1 MSGETRS
8 WYRPEIDGLRAVAV
22 LPVIAFHAKFE
33 SFAGGYVGVD
43 VFFVISGY
51 LITTILLRE
60 LRAESFSLLRFYE
73 RRARRILPALSALL
87 LLCIPFAWLTLTPN
101 ELFSFF
107 RAIGATAIFSSN
119 FLFWRNSGY
128 FEDVSDTN
136 PLLHMWSL
144 AVEEQYYLVFPL
156 FLAGVMK
163 LGRRWLGDSPMVVV
177 GALAGVGAASY
188 AWMEWALRNDPSG
201 NFYLAPSRVWE
212 LIVGALCA
220 VIMADRRPKPSTLVS
235 ALGLLMIAWSVFR
248 FDETTPF
255 PSALALLPVLG
266 TAFIIVFADA
276 TTWTARALSAKALV
290 GIGLI
295 SYSTYLWHLPL
306 YVFARLSR
314 LERLTMPMNIGLFI
328 ASLVLGYLSW
338 RFVEQPFRKPA
349 SGPLT
354 RQNVILG
361 LAALSI
367 VGFLGIAAVGHL
379 SGGFPQ
385 RFALTETEDSYLT
398 TMRLRNPE
406 KNSCQ
411 VEFGTVDE
419 SSYLGAC
426 QYGDPTVEPSIAVL
440 GDSHSPELAF
450 QLAEPLQDRNLSARL
465 HAYGGCG
472 PLDDPTVSGPERAS
486 CAKWSEETFEA
497 IRDDDAITTVVVAYK
512 LAALLDG
519 SARGHYPDMP
529 NDVPADVRSRM
540 AENTRLVVD
549 EFAAAGKQVIFIP
562 QAPEIPK
569 RMVSMTYHF
578 SGDDAAGIP
587 GATRAWWDERR
598 STMGDVIAT
607 FDSRVRVVDATD
619 LLCDD
624 ATCWAGRDGVAYY
637 TDDNHLS
644 LPASDLV
651 AAEILAVILGGDQG

>member
-22 LPVIAFHAKFE
+22 LPVILFHAKFE

-60 LRAESFSLLRFYE
+60 LRAGSFSLLRFYE

-87 LLCIPFAWLTLTPN
+87 LVCIPFAWLTLTPN

-107 RAIGATAIFSSN
+107 RAIGSTAIFSSN
-119 FLFWRNSGY
+119 ILFWLNSGY

-156 FLAGVMK
+156 FLAAVMK
-163 LGRRWLGDSPMVVV
+163 GRRWLGNSSMVVV
-177 GALAGVGAASY
+177 GALAAIGVASY

-220 VIMADRRPKPSTLVS
+220 VVMTDRRPKPSTILS
-235 ALGLLMIAWSVFR
+235 ALGLGMIAWSIFR
-248 FDETTPF
+248 FDEATPF

-276 TTWTARALSAKALV
+276 TTMTAKVLSTKALV

-314 LERLTMPMNIGLFI
+314 LERLTTAMNIGLLI

-338 RFVEQPFRKPA
+338 RFVEQPFRKPT
-349 SGPLT
+349 SGPLV

-367 VGFLGIAAVGHL
+367 VGFVGIATIGHL
-379 SGGFPQ
+379 GNGFPQ
-385 RFALTETEDSYLT
+385 RFALTETEDNYLT
-398 TMRLRNPE
+398 TMRLRNPD
-406 KNSCQ
+406 KTSCQ
-411 VEFGTVDE
+411 LELGTVDE
-419 SSYLGAC
+419 RSYLDAC
-426 QYGDPTVEPSIAVL
+426 QYGDPSVRPSIAVF

-450 QLAEPLQDRNLSARL
+450 QLAEPLQDHNLSARL

-472 PLDDPTVSGPERAS
+472 PLDDPTVSGPERAA
-486 CAKWSEETFEA
+486 CAAWSEETFEA
-497 IRDDDAITTVVVAYK
+497 IRDDPAISTVVIAYK
-512 LAALLDG
+512 IAALLDG
-519 SARGHYPDMP
+519 SARGHYPDLP
-529 NDVPADVRSRM
+529 DDVSAGERNRM
-540 AENTRLVVD
+540 VENTRLIVD
-549 EFAAAGKQVIFIP
+549 ELTEAGKQVIFIP

-569 RMVSMTYHF
+569 RMVSMIYHF
-578 SGDDAAGIP
+578 SGSDDAGIP
-587 GATRAWWDERR
+587 GASRSWWDERR
-598 STMGDVIAT
+598 STMGELTAA
-607 FDSRVRVVDATD
+607 FDPRVRVVDATD
-619 LLCDD
+619 LLCD
-624 ATCWAGRDGVAYY
+624 AETCWAGREGVAYY

-644 LPASDLV
+644 LPAADLV
-651 AAEILAVILGGDQG
+651 AAEILPIILERAGG